1 LKYPKSVHIAQVKQ
15 RGLNGFKMNV
25 TQLEYPCLGVSIF
38 EVVILKCLAWTVK
51 HNTGIKEEQTKLHYM
66 K

>member
-1 LKYPKSVHIAQVKQ
+1 MK
-15 RGLNGFKMNV
+15 V
-25 TQLEYPCLGVSIF
+25 TQLEYPCLGFSIF